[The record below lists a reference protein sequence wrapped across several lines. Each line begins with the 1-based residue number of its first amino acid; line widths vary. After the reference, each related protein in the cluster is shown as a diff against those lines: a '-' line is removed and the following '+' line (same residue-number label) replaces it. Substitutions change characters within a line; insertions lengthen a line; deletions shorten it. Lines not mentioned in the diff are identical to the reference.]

1 MALEMST
8 TNHVIELPAGSLRM
22 PVARAKDLVL
32 DVADPVT
39 PWRRLDLV
47 VSSVLLGAGLVGIG
61 VCWYIGAGKLTFT
74 DQVPWLVNS
83 ILCSV
88 VSVLG
93 LVYWLVRGFRQ
104 VNLMQRDVQRWLAP
118 WLAEQH
124 AAQVVRTAVP
134 VESGALVSAP
144 AMTRVHRSHCPMV
157 RGKTGVVAVTE
168 HEIAVRSLTEC
179 GACFR

>member
-1 MALEMST
+1 MT
-8 TNHVIELPAGSLRM
+8 TTEVIQLPAGALRM
-22 PVARAKDLVL
+22 PVARTNDLVL
-32 DVADPVT
+32 DLADPVS
-39 PWRRLDLV
+39 PWRRRDLV
-47 VSSVLLGAGLVGIG
+47 VSSLVLGAGLVGVF

-83 ILCSV
+83 IICGV

-93 LVYWLVRGFRQ
+93 CVYWLVRGFRQ
-104 VNLMQRDVQRWLAP
+104 VNLMQRDVERWLAP

-124 AAQVVRTAVP
+124 AARVVTEAVP

-144 AMTRVHRSHCPMV
+144 TMTRAHRAHCPMV
-157 RGKTGVVAVTE
+157 RGKADVAVVTDA
-168 HEIAVRSLTEC
+168 EIAYRSLSEC